1 MSNVQGAM
9 SNSRPMK
16 DSGVEWIGEIPE
28 EWEKQK
34 AFRLFSIVGSGTT
47 PKSID
52 EEKYTNGTVNWI
64 QSGDIDKGIVSSCK
78 TKISLTALEQYSAL
92 KIYTAPFIVIAM
104 YGASIGNTGI
114 SSIDGCVNQACCV
127 LSEPNAEFKFSF
139 YSLMAAKGY
148 LITRADGGGQPNI
161 SQEKIKALWIPLPN
175 YKEQRRIADF
185 LDRRCA
191 EIDGVIEATK
201 KTIEEYKAL
210 KQSIITEAVT
220 KGVRGAR
227 PMKDSGIEW
236 IGEIPEE
243 WEIVR
248 LKNLF
253 DFGKGLPITKEN
265 LIESGIP
272 VISYGQIHSKI
283 TTGVEL
289 QQHLYRYV
297 DAAYVE
303 SNPQSLVHKGDFIF
317 ADTSEDL
324 DGCGNAVYIDNELTL
339 FAGYHTIVFSSKGEK
354 NNKFLAYLFRT
365 DAWRS
370 QIRSKVS
377 GVKVL
382 SISRR
387 ILADATVV
395 IPNID
400 DREAIVAYLDDKC
413 KEINRIIERKQELLT
428 EFEMYKKSVIYEYV
442 TGKREGAIDAT

>member
-1 MSNVQGAM
+1 MSEAYN
-9 SNSRPMK
+9 R
-16 DSGVEWIGEIPE
+16 GVEWIGTIPCHWQTSRIGQLYTE
-28 EWEKQK
+28 RKEKVSDRDF
-34 AFRLFSIVGSGTT
+34 APLSVTM
-47 PKSID
+47 
-52 EEKYTNGTVNWI
+52 
-64 QSGDIDKGIVSSCK
+64 KGILPQLSTAAKTDAHDDRKLVRVGDFAINSRSDRRGSC
-78 TKISLTALEQYSAL
+78 
-92 KIYTAPFIVIAM
+92 
-104 YGASIGNTGI
+104 GI
-114 SSIDGCVNQACCV
+114 SPYDGSVSLINTV
-127 LSEPNAEFKFSF
+127 LIPRGEMHPRYYDWLFHSTMFSDEFYKWGHGIVDD
-139 YSLMAAKGY
+139 LWTTNWQDMK
-148 LITRADGGGQPNI
+148 RI
-161 SQEKIKALWIPLPN
+161 SVPVPPFA
-175 YKEQRRIADF
+175 EQRRIADF

-220 KGVRGAR
+220 GQCAIGNVQGAMGGKR
-227 PMKDSGIEW
+227 RMKDSGIEW

-243 WEIVR
+243 WEVVR

-303 SNPQSLVHKGDFIF
+303 SNPQSLVHKGDLIF

-400 DREAIVAYLDDKC
+400 EREAIVAYLDDKC

>member
-28 EWEKQK
+28 LWSIIKFK
-34 AFRLFSIVGSGTT
+34 YLFSIVGGNGFPDVLQGNETGDYPFCKVSDINSSEATVST
-47 PKSID
+47 AANYVSESVASENRFNVIPVNSI
-52 EEKYTNGTVNWI
+52 
-64 QSGDIDKGIVSSCK
+64 
-78 TKISLTALEQYSAL
+78 
-92 KIYTAPFIVIAM
+92 
-104 YGASIGNTGI
+104 
-114 SSIDGCVNQACCV
+114 
-127 LSEPNAEFKFSF
+127 
-139 YSLMAAKGY
+139 LMAKIGAALSRNHRKINTVPCCIDNNTQALVVRRNDYIKFLYY
-148 LITRADGGGQPNI
+148 LTKCIDMSWFDNNSTVPSINNGKLLAFFVPDVAI
-161 SQEKIKALWIPLPN
+161 A
-175 YKEQRRIADF
+175 EQRRIADF

-220 KGVRGAR
+220 KGVRGVR

-236 IGEIPEE
+236 IGELPAE
-243 WEIVR
+243 WEVVR
-248 LKNLF
+248 LKSLF

-400 DREAIVAYLDDKC
+400 EREAIVAYLDDKC

-442 TGKREGAIDAT
+442 TGKRGVPND